1 MKKFGNQATML
12 RKHSFKCHNER
23 RMRRLKELCQTYW
36 IFGPPQA
43 LSFLLLLLPLH
54 RQPVPGQSKQF
65 LYFFVSAWI
74 FGHFPCSAHLVVG
87 LPPSKKV
94 LQRRIAKKE
103 PPAGGEGVPFC
114 GFLLFF
120 WRWQTK
126 RKIRT
131 YKQKLQLVT
140 SSPFLQS
147 CSWRLCQVTAAATK
161 DAAVPVAVPSVGIPR
176 VVKQFNVEGAGLPG
190 SRVAQNQPRFT
201 TISLVTRKWIEN
213 GIGFAAKIQFWT
225 LIQIH
230 HHHYL

>member
-1 MKKFGNQATML
+1 MSNVLNLRTSPGSELPLAPLTITSSARTRSVEAVLVFLCFRMDIWTLPMQCASCGWLAAFKESSAKKN
-12 RKHSFKCHNER
+12 
-23 RMRRLKELCQTYW
+23 CQKGTPCGRGGGPFLW
-36 IFGPPQA
+36 IFA
-43 LSFLLLLLPLH
+43 
-54 RQPVPGQSKQF
+54 
-65 LYFFVSAWI
+65 
-74 FGHFPCSAHLVVG
+74 
-87 LPPSKKV
+87 
-94 LQRRIAKKE
+94 
-103 PPAGGEGVPFC
+103 
-114 GFLLFF
+114 FF